1 MPEEPIPEQD
11 PVVTK
16 SYAMWYVVCMVILM
30 ATLFWALWD
39 EAVGQRPWK
48 AYQRT
53 WQDRYTAFF
62 MWNARRRSKTPRD
75 YRTVLKY
82 QQLQAAADAADAQA
96 KPRRDE
102 LQKQIT
108 GLSQKIQAV
117 QDVFTDKRAYVNALI
132 YKIQTDDSKSG
143 KESKKKDLAE
153 LQKRPIH
160 GEVSGWE
167 QERLRLRRAGKNLQR
182 S

>member
-53 WQDRYTAFF
+53 WQDRYTAFLHVERKKAEQ
-62 MWNARRRSKTPRD
+62 NPRD
-75 YRTVLKY
+75 YKTVLNINSC
-82 QQLQAAADAADAQA
+82 
-96 KPRRDE
+96 KPQPMRQMRRPNR
-102 LQKQIT
+102 
-108 GLSQKIQAV
+108 AV
-117 QDVFTDKRAYVNALI
+117 TNSRN
-132 YKIQTDDSKSG
+132 
-143 KESKKKDLAE
+143 
-153 LQKRPIH
+153 
-160 GEVSGWE
+160 
-167 QERLRLRRAGKNLQR
+167 R
-182 S
+182 SPA